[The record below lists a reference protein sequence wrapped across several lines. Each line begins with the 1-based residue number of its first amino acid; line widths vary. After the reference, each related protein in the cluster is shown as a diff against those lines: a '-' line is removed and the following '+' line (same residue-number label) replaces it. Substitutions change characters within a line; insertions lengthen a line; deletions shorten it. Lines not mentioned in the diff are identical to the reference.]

1 MQEKNRSLKIIEDR
15 VVDGSAADSIEV
27 TQKSLEGLEEGLNP
41 LLRQQILR
49 RADKVLH
56 LGQRSIYAA
65 DLKKRMDKGERLFL
79 LDIRLAE
86 NFLTGHI
93 PGSLNVEFYDALEPH
108 NVAKLPTD
116 GTPIIIICYTGHTA
130 SQLDSLLNLVGYNS
144 WTLRFGM
151 MGWNDRT
158 RTSVWSSRD
167 SQELC
172 GGGFHITEDS
182 SECRSNMDAHL
193 VNM

>member
-1 MQEKNRSLKIIEDR
+1 MQEKNMSLKKIEER

-27 TQKSLEGLEEGLNP
+27 TQKSLEGLEERLNP
-41 LLRQQILR
+41 HLRQLILS
-49 RADKVLH
+49 RAEKVLH

-79 LDIRLAE
+79 LDIRLTE
-86 NFLTGHI
+86 NFLAGHI

-108 NVAKLPTD
+108 NVAILPTD

-130 SQLDSLLNLVGYNS
+130 SQLDSLLNLVGYNT

-151 MGWNDRT
+151 MGWNT
-158 RTSVWSSRD
+158 QTKTSVWSSRD
-167 SQELC
+167 SQEVL
-172 GGGFHITEDS
+172 GGGFHIAEGLMQNAEVMS
-182 SECRSNMDAHL
+182 MRM
-193 VNM
+193 

>member
-1 MQEKNRSLKIIEDR
+1 MSHKIVEDR

-27 TQKSLEGLEEGLNP
+27 TQKSLEGLEEGLN
-41 LLRQQILR
+41 LNLRQQILR

-79 LDIRLAE
+79 LDIRLTE
-86 NFLTGHI
+86 NFLACHI

-108 NVAKLPTD
+108 NVSILPTD

-151 MGWNDRT
+151 MGWNAIT
-158 RTSVWSSRD
+158 RTSVWSARD
-167 SQELC
+167 SQEVF
-172 GGGFHITEDS
+172 GGGFPIREDS
-182 SECRSNMDAHL
+182 SECRSNRDAQL
-193 VNM
+193 MRNY